1 MEQHFTV
8 LLVTHD
14 LTEAAYLADSIY
26 VMSSRPGRIVYRTDI
41 ELPRRRTAEM
51 RYRADFIDHVH
62 DLRGHI
68 GRARAAA

>member
-14 LTEAAYLADSIY
+14 LTEATYLADSIY
-26 VMSSRPGRIVYRTDI
+26 VMSSRPGRIVYRTDV

-51 RYRADFIDHVH
+51 RYRPDFIDHVQ

-68 GRARAAA
+68 GRARATV